1 MTISVEG
8 LFTMTKDTTMAVD
21 VLEIPPDLVI
31 ILYHV
36 SQICTYLFETF
47 FEKFLLFKNQLE
59 RRSRKT
65 IKGDTS

>member
-8 LFTMTKDTTMAVD
+8 LLTMTKDTTMAVD

-47 FEKFLLFKNQLE
+47 LKNFYCSRTNLRGGSEKP
-59 RRSRKT
+59 
-65 IKGDTS
+65 

>member
-8 LFTMTKDTTMAVD
+8 LLTMTKDTTMAVD

-47 FEKFLLFKNQLE
+47 LKNFYCSRTNLRGGAEKP
-59 RRSRKT
+59 
-65 IKGDTS
+65 